1 MRFLITGA
9 AGFPSRSLANRL
21 VREGRSVRGLDDLSA
36 GDQADGDFGLAMVVF
51 EIMIFRL
58 RDVPGIRN
66 FEQRI
71 ESINIFLLISSGSR
85 SIFRIFP
92 WLFAI
97 FLK

>member
-1 MRFLITGA
+1 MRDGH
-9 AGFPSRSLANRL
+9 
-21 VREGRSVRGLDDLSA
+21 SVRGLDDLSA

-97 FLK
+97 FMK

>member
-1 MRFLITGA
+1 MRDGQ
-9 AGFPSRSLANRL
+9 
-21 VREGRSVRGLDDLSA
+21 SVRGLDDLSA

-97 FLK
+97 FMK